1 MFACII
7 AILAQIQIAL
17 PSLVPITLQ
26 TLGIYL
32 AAMILKPK
40 LAFTS
45 SLIYILMG
53 AIGLP
58 VFAGFSGG
66 IGIILGPTGGYIY
79 SFPIIAL
86 IISFLNKNN
95 YLSTKLLAL
104 VIATSVCYG
113 IGTLWFMYISQSSLL
128 SALSLCVIPFIPGDI
143 IKIVAAIILSNK
155 IKLKF

>member
-32 AAMILKPK
+32 TAMILKPK

-66 IGIILGPTGGYIY
+66 IGILLGPTGGYIY
-79 SFPIIAL
+79 SFPIMAL
-86 IISFLNKNN
+86 IISFFNKNED
-95 YLSTKLLAL
+95 LLTKLLAL
-104 VIATSVCYG
+104 TLGTIICYS
-113 IGTLWFMYISQSSLL
+113 IGTLWFMYINQASLI
-128 SALSLCVIPFIPGDI
+128 SAISLCVIPFIPGDI
-143 IKIVAAIILSNK
+143 VKIIVTIILSNK

>member
-32 AAMILKPK
+32 VAMILKPK
-40 LAFTS
+40 SAFTS

-66 IGIILGPTGGYIY
+66 IGILLGPTGGYIY

-86 IISFLNKNN
+86 IISFLNNDH
-95 YLSTKLLAL
+95 LSTKLTAL
-104 VIATSVCYG
+104 IIATAVCYG
-113 IGTLWFMYISQSSLL
+113 IGTLWFMYINQSSLL
-128 SALSLCVIPFIPGDI
+128 AALSLCVLPFIPGDL

>member
-32 AAMILKPK
+32 VAMILKPK
-40 LAFTS
+40 SAFTS

-66 IGIILGPTGGYIY
+66 IGILLGPTGGYIY

-86 IISFLNKNN
+86 IISFLNNDH
-95 YLSTKLLAL
+95 LSTKLTAL
-104 VIATSVCYG
+104 IIATAVCYC
-113 IGTLWFMYISQSSLL
+113 IGTLWFMYINQSSLL
-128 SALSLCVIPFIPGDI
+128 AALSLCVLPFIPGDL